1 MLSSLGISF
10 SIAVFFTTLFER
22 FYPRHRFNMPI
33 RSAQKPYMQVFACL
47 IRQLI
52 SLPSIYYYYLKFSS
66 LHLLL
71 LYSVFK
77 VLFSGILLPFSD
89 KASFSPTFYSSAW
102 WAQMDSNHRPHAYQA
117 CALTT
122 WAMRPFFSVAGSRF
136 LLVLHLWWRWG
147 GSNSWPPACRAGA
160 LPAELHPLRACFFR
174 FLCFS
179 RIPFSRFLF
188 TETFKIEQCFLWKY
202 SSFSSLA
209 WPSDSMDTF
218 SLSISP

>member
-77 VLFSGILLPFSD
+77 VLFSGILLPFFGS
-89 KASFSPTFYSSAW
+89 SFLFADFLFIGLVGTNGLEPSTSRLSGVR
-102 WAQMDSNHRPHAYQA
+102 SNHLSYAP
-117 CALTT
+117 
-122 WAMRPFFSVAGSRF
+122 
-136 LLVLHLWWRWG
+136 
-147 GSNSWPPACRAGA
+147 
-160 LPAELHPLRACFFR
+160 
-174 FLCFS
+174 
-179 RIPFSRFLF
+179 FLF
-188 TETFKIEQCFLWKY
+188 CGWL
-202 SSFSSLA
+202 SFSSRASPLVEMRRIELLTPCLQGRCS
-209 WPSDSMDTF
+209 PS
-218 SLSISP
+218 